1 MTTHSAFNLNNI
13 HLSLNHKT
21 DTLTAK
27 YGDTVREYK
36 LAEFADDYDAPLA
49 DVSLVSLAF
58 SARVK
63 FATAALVA

>member
-1 MTTHSAFNLNNI
+1 MATHSAFNLNNI
-13 HLSLNHKT
+13 HLSLNPKT

-27 YGDTVREYK
+27 YGDAVREYQ
-36 LAEFADDYDAPLA
+36 LSEFAEDYDAPLA
-49 DVSLVSLAF
+49 DIPLVSLAF